1 VSRSLLFIIVVI
13 MGTVL
18 LPSFA
23 FVEDLVGPVSRELI
37 LKHSP
42 AWEGVAAA
50 YQPDPAVLDR
60 LRGLGR
66 EARIEVYFGIW
77 CSDSAAL
84 VPAFFKLI
92 DTADTPLLQAVYTAV
107 PEAKEKRAPYCRDRE
122 VIKLPTFVIL
132 LDGREAGRIVET
144 PEKSLEA
151 DLARILGL

>member
-1 VSRSLLFIIVVI
+1 MKRSLLFIIFVI
-13 MGTVL
+13 MGAVF
-18 LPSFA
+18 LPCFEFA
-23 FVEDLVGPVSRELI
+23 EDLVGPVSRELI

-60 LRGLGR
+60 LHGLGR
-66 EARIEVYFGIW
+66 EARIEVYFGNW
-77 CSDSAAL
+77 CSDSAVL
-84 VPAFFKLI
+84 VPALFKLL

-107 PEAKEKRAPYCRDRE
+107 PEAKEKRALYCRDKD